1 MTAVGAVSLRLLAGM
16 VSKKTMDQLKRTVE
30 QAAAEYPWQVVT
42 QAVLA
47 ETVDEQKLVQQGV
60 RAHRDWILRGGRTDP
75 GAPLG
80 VKAKTLLAKV
90 LAQLIFFTV
99 YTAVVCLGL
108 LIAKY
113 LWNFDL
119 YVALT
124 WVQTNFPTLLPKR

>member
-16 VSKKTMDQLKRTVE
+16 VSRKTLDQLKRTVE
-30 QAAAEYPWQVVT
+30 QSPTEYPWQIVT

-47 ETVDEQKLVQQGV
+47 EPVDDQKLVQQGL
-60 RAHRDWILRGGRTDP
+60 RAQRDWVLRGGRNDP
-75 GAPLG
+75 GTPLG

-99 YTAVVCLGL
+99 YTGIVCLGL

-113 LWNFDL
+113 LWDFDL
-119 YVALT
+119 YRALT